1 MTTTFAIFVFI
12 VSAICLIWIELD
24 NRTYENRRNKHS
36 QIKETQKLNNRTSNL
51 PNSKLF
57 IRSKK

>member
-24 NRTYENRRNKHS
+24 NRTYENRRNTHS